1 MAVSLAMIAASWPS
15 ANSRLLMSARFFS
28 PVSPAK
34 NGRLWPV
41 HFREVDT
48 WLLEVHFL
56 VQYQEQALCTFS
68 PILGDG
74 RLSKHPWIVHTQTRH
89 EKIA

>member
-1 MAVSLAMIAASWPS
+1 MRRESQAVC
-15 ANSRLLMSARFFS
+15 
-28 PVSPAK
+28 VV
-34 NGRLWPV
+34 G
-41 HFREVDT
+41 
-48 WLLEVHFL
+48 LEVETPWTPGPVIGFGCFQALCQRHTAADGGELRIL

-74 RLSKHPWIVHTQTRH
+74 RLSKHPWIVHAQTRH